1 MIEGHIIFNA
11 ILYSIVIAYILY
23 INFSAYYQT
32 GTGFLK
38 ALVNLFQNWIFRTV
52 YLLIVGFFAL
62 DLFPYGGFVLAILL
76 TIAFLNTNMLVYKK
90 DVEESL
96 TMREEEEEDER
107 NKLPADVPIQDQQMM
122 NNQNNQQR
130 NSPTPTYPSPESL
143 GIQSNPSMIQPP
155 PPQQQAQ
162 MNQQA
167 QMMNPQAQ
175 MMNPQAQM
183 MNQQA
188 QMNPQAQ
195 MNQQGTMM
203 NPQLPMFSQQ
213 NPPALPNYQ
222 PMMDQ
227 QQ

>member
-90 DVEESL
+90 DVEES
-96 TMREEEEEDER
+96 MANKNEK
-107 NKLPADVPIQDQQMM
+107 NAKLPSDGTIQSTITGGSF
-122 NNQNNQQR
+122 
-130 NSPTPTYPSPESL
+130 SPPSPSSI
-143 GIQSNPSMIQPP
+143 GIQPTQVIQPP
-155 PPQQQAQ
+155 APANIQQMGQPMGQPMGQQQ
-162 MNQQA
+162 M
-167 QMMNPQAQ
+167 
-175 MMNPQAQM
+175 
-183 MNQQA
+183 
-188 QMNPQAQ
+188 
-195 MNQQGTMM
+195 G
-203 NPQLPMFSQQ
+203 
-213 NPPALPNYQ
+213 Q
-222 PMMDQ
+222 PMGQPTNMTGLPQ
-227 QQ
+227 MK

>member
-96 TMREEEEEDER
+96 TMPAEQDER
-107 NKLPADVPIQDQQMM
+107 KKLPSDGTIQGTSTGGAIPPSPTSVGVQPMQVVQPPAPMNVQSVGQQPIGQQPMISQQPVGQQPQMM
-122 NNQNNQQR
+122 
-130 NSPTPTYPSPESL
+130 
-143 GIQSNPSMIQPP
+143 
-155 PPQQQAQ
+155 
-162 MNQQA
+162 
-167 QMMNPQAQ
+167 
-175 MMNPQAQM
+175 
-183 MNQQA
+183 
-188 QMNPQAQ
+188 
-195 MNQQGTMM
+195 
-203 NPQLPMFSQQ
+203 SQQ
-213 NPPALPNYQ
+213 PVGQQ
-222 PMMDQ
+222 PMMSQ
-227 QQ
+227 QPVSQQPMM

>member
-96 TMREEEEEDER
+96 TMQEEPDE
-107 NKLPADVPIQDQQMM
+107 NKRLPIDIPIQNQPQMG
-122 NNQNNQQR
+122 
-130 NSPTPTYPSPESL
+130 SSTPTSPSPESIGML
-143 GIQSNPSMIQPP
+143 SNPSIMQPP
-155 PPQQQAQ
+155 PPANMQQQ
-162 MNQQA
+162 
-167 QMMNPQAQ
+167 P
-175 MMNPQAQM
+175 M
-183 MNQQA
+183 MNQQ
-188 QMNPQAQ
+188 QPM
-195 MNQQGTMM
+195 MNQQPPMM
-203 NPQLPMFSQQ
+203 NQQPPMMNQQ
-213 NPPALPNYQ
+213 Q
-222 PMMDQ
+222 PMMNQ
-227 QQ
+227 QPPMMNQNQQPRM

>member
-32 GTGFLK
+32 GTGFLR

-96 TMREEEEEDER
+96 SMRGEEDDEK
-107 NKLPADVPIQDQQMM
+107 NKLPTDVLPTDIPIQNQTQME
-122 NNQNNQQR
+122 
-130 NSPTPTYPSPESL
+130 SSTPTYQPPSSSSV
-143 GIQSNPSMIQPP
+143 QSNPSMIAPTAPSQ
-155 PPQQQAQ
+155 PQQQ
-162 MNQQA
+162 QQYQA
-167 QMMNPQAQ
+167 PQQ
-175 MMNPQAQM
+175 QQQQQPQQP
-183 MNQQA
+183 QQ
-188 QMNPQAQ
+188 PQ
-195 MNQQGTMM
+195 QQ
-203 NPQLPMFSQQ
+203 QQQQRQQQQVVQQ
-213 NPPALPNYQ
+213 NPQQ
-222 PMMDQ
+222 PMQMSSSPRQ
-227 QQ
+227 M

>member
-90 DVEESL
+90 DVEESF
-96 TMREEEEEDER
+96 TMESIMSGSGKKDE
-107 NKLPADVPIQDQQMM
+107 KKALPSDGTV
-122 NNQNNQQR
+122 
-130 NSPTPTYPSPESL
+130 
-143 GIQSNPSMIQPP
+143 GGSNPFLPNTQTAPMGTAPMGTAPTFPAGTPQIVSMP
-155 PPQQQAQ
+155 PPQQQQ
-162 MNQQA
+162 FQ
-167 QMMNPQAQ
+167 
-175 MMNPQAQM
+175 
-183 MNQQA
+183 
-188 QMNPQAQ
+188 
-195 MNQQGTMM
+195 
-203 NPQLPMFSQQ
+203 
-213 NPPALPNYQ
+213 
-222 PMMDQ
+222 
-227 QQ
+227 